1 MKVIKALLFGFVLI
15 TGSAKASAQDNLTVV
30 LKDGTELTGFIS
42 SQRPGENFTFSTSKA
57 VVMLPSKN
65 VKSIVDNDV
74 NISALS
80 PEWQKWA
87 EENEA
92 YKNTSNNRTLL
103 LSDIITDNGTIS
115 QVRILEKGAKVRYLE
130 LSTNIYPLSWDTLEL
145 STNIYP
151 LSWDTIK
158 VVKAEKRPKL
168 LLSGINRRYK
178 LASGMEYEGQYIEEV
193 PGKTMSLLRDNG
205 VIEVFNTE
213 EVLKDNRIKINPNQS
228 LLEQSDL
235 IDIVQMKNG
244 TNHKGVIFERNYS
257 DSNDTKNDYLLIQL
271 ENGTTMSLNLAD
283 IVEYRKEKNPNYVP
297 VTDIELTEDE
307 AAINRNI
314 GTLIQTEEVSGIVTV
329 NTDSLN
335 ITVPSNTPN
344 ITAEFNMSYTKA
356 QQLKLIRVRKYQDKK
371 GKKTYYGFTYEEMVK
386 NAIIPQAVE
395 TSVNGISKLK
405 YTLPNS
411 NQGVY
416 GIYDSATNK
425 IIIFRISD

>member
-1 MKVIKALLFGFVLI
+1 MRETGYDRRAAVEYALKWAY
-15 TGSAKASAQDNLTVV
+15 SANPRYYYFDAIGGDCTN
-30 LKDGTELTGFIS
+30 FIS
-42 SQRPGENFTFSTSKA
+42 QCLYAGCGVMNYSQENGWYYIN
-57 VVMLPSKN
+57 L
-65 VKSIVDNDV
+65 
-74 NISALS
+74 
-80 PEWQKWA
+80 
-87 EENEA
+87 
-92 YKNTSNNRTLL
+92 NNRSPSWTGVVFLREFLL
-103 LSDIITDNGTIS
+103 TN
-115 QVRILEKGAKVRYLE
+115 KGAGVYGEEAPLGRLE
-130 LSTNIYPLSWDTLEL
+130 RGD
-145 STNIYP
+145 
-151 LSWDTIK
+151 
-158 VVKAEKRPKL
+158 
-168 LLSGINRRYK
+168 
-178 LASGMEYEGQYIEEV
+178 
-193 PGKTMSLLRDNG
+193 
-205 VIEVFNTE
+205 
-213 EVLKDNRIKINPNQS
+213 
-228 LLEQSDL
+228 
-235 IDIVQMKNG
+235 
-244 TNHKGVIFERNYS
+244 
-257 DSNDTKNDYLLIQL
+257 LIQL

-314 GTLIQTEEVSGIVTV
+314 GTLIPTEEVSGIVTV

>member
-87 EENEA
+87 EENDA
-92 YKNTSNNRTLL
+92 YKDTGNNRTLL

-115 QVRILEKGAKVRYLE
+115 QVRILEKGAKVRY
-130 LSTNIYPLSWDTLEL
+130 LEL

-257 DSNDTKNDYLLIQL
+257 NSNDTKNDYLLIQL

-314 GTLIQTEEVSGIVTV
+314 GALIPTEEVSGIVTV

-405 YTLPNS
+405 YTLS
-411 NQGVY
+411 NTNKGVY
-416 GIYDSATNK
+416 GIYDSATNR